1 MDQLSI
7 LAVTKT
13 ADTINRDPNM
23 TEKKKKES
31 CTLLLTELQLKEGIE
46 YGNIIEI

>member
-23 TEKKKKES
+23 TEKK
-31 CTLLLTELQLKEGIE
+31 GIV
-46 YGNIIEI
+46 YPSFN